1 MAFAREIEPQVR
13 LALQKF
19 PVVGITGPR
28 QSGKTTLCKM
38 LAPDYTYVNLEDL
51 SVRNFAQ
58 TDPKGFLETYQNG
71 AILDEIQDVPEL
83 FSYLQVYTD
92 ARGRKGEYLITGSQ
106 HFLLLEKIAQS
117 LAGRVSLFHLLPFSV
132 SELRTH
138 HFTFP
143 DWEGYAMRGGYPRIW
158 VEDIPPFLYYESYVK
173 TYVER
178 DVRLMKIIAD
188 LALFQKFLFLLAGR
202 VGQLFNQS
210 SLATVLGIEHIKE
223 L

>member
-1 MAFAREIEPQVR
+1 
-13 LALQKF
+13 
-19 PVVGITGPR
+19 
-28 QSGKTTLCKM
+28 
-38 LAPDYTYVNLEDL
+38 
-51 SVRNFAQ
+51 
-58 TDPKGFLETYQNG
+58 
-71 AILDEIQDVPEL
+71 
-83 FSYLQVYTD
+83 VYTD
-92 ARGRKGEYLITGSQ
+92 ARGRKGEYLIAGSQ

-132 SELRTH
+132 SELRNH

-143 DWEGYAMRGGYPRIW
+143 DWEGYDMRGGYPRIR

-178 DVRLMKIIAD
+178 NVRLMKNIAD
-188 LALFQKFLFLLAGR
+188 PALFPKFLFLLAGR
-202 VGQLFNQS
+202 IGQLFNQS

>member
-1 MAFAREIEPQVR
+1 
-13 LALQKF
+13 
-19 PVVGITGPR
+19 
-28 QSGKTTLCKM
+28 
-38 LAPDYTYVNLEDL
+38 
-51 SVRNFAQ
+51 
-58 TDPKGFLETYQNG
+58 
-71 AILDEIQDVPEL
+71 
-83 FSYLQVYTD
+83 VYTD
-92 ARGRKGEYLITGSQ
+92 ARGRKGEYLIAGSQ

-117 LAGRVSLFHLLPFSV
+117 LAGRVSLFHLLPV

-178 DVRLMKIIAD
+178 DVRLMKNIAD
-188 LALFQKFLFLLAGR
+188 PALFQKFLFLLAGR